1 MAWYPSYRGN
11 DNEWVRAHSQGLM
24 PLGLL
29 PRRQRVDCA
38 CGVTWIDYWS
48 SRTLRHGDT
57 VQVATV
63 VSVTLPL
70 LSTIAAT
77 NLTISLK

>member
-1 MAWYPSYRGN
+1 MHAVG
-11 DNEWVRAHSQGLM
+11 
-24 PLGLL
+24 
-29 PRRQRVDCA
+29 
-38 CGVTWIDYWS
+38 TWIDYWS

-77 NLTISLK
+77 YLTISLK